1 MSLNQPKILIVDPQE
16 IIAYGLD
23 ALLKRTNC
31 YRSEIAECI
40 DIEEVLNAVNLVRP
54 KLLIVNP
61 LITGM
66 RIDTALTNKL
76 EGMVIAL
83 LYENMR
89 NLPLVGYRQS
99 ITTDSSIKEIVDA
112 IDSLLIQDK
121 NEEEKAEEKALS
133 PRETDVV
140 ILVAKGMTN
149 KEIAHYLS
157 LSIHTVITHR
167 RNIARK
173 LDIHSV
179 SGITIYAIMNQ
190 LVTLEETN
198 MK

>member
-1 MSLNQPKILIVDPQE
+1 MSSNQPKILIIDPNE
-16 IIAYGLD
+16 IIALGLD
-23 ALLKRTNC
+23 VLLKRTNC
-31 YRSEIAECI
+31 YRTEVAKCI
-40 DIEEVLNAVNLVRP
+40 DVEEAINAVNLVRP
-54 KLLIVNP
+54 KLLVINP
-61 LITGM
+61 LIAGLQVD
-66 RIDTALTNKL
+66 RALANKL
-76 EGMVIAL
+76 EGMVMAL
-83 LYENMR
+83 LYENMQ
-89 NLPLVGYRQS
+89 NLPLIGYRKALS
-99 ITTDSSIKEIVDA
+99 VGNSSQEIVET
-112 IDSLLIQDK
+112 IDSLLKQ
-121 NEEEKAEEKALS
+121 NEPEDERVAEKTLS

-179 SGITIYAIMNQ
+179 SGITIYAIMNN

>member
-1 MSLNQPKILIVDPQE
+1 M
-16 IIAYGLD
+16 
-23 ALLKRTNC
+23 
-31 YRSEIAECI
+31 
-40 DIEEVLNAVNLVRP
+40 LNAVNLVRP

-112 IDSLLIQDK
+112 IDTLLIQDK

-149 KEIAHYLS
+149 KEIAHSLS

-190 LVTLEETN
+190 LVTLEETK

>member
-31 YRSEIAECI
+31 FRSEIAECI
-40 DIEEVLNAVNLVRP
+40 DVEEVLNAVNLVRP
-54 KLLIVNP
+54 KLLTVNR

-112 IDSLLIQDK
+112 IDTLLIQDK

-149 KEIAHYLS
+149 KEIAHSLS

-190 LVTLEETN
+190 LVTLEETK

>member
-31 YRSEIAECI
+31 FRSEIAECI
-40 DIEEVLNAVNLVRP
+40 DVEEVLNAVNLVRP

-99 ITTDSSIKEIVDA
+99 ITTDSSIKVIVDA
-112 IDSLLIQDK
+112 IDTLLIQDK

-149 KEIAHYLS
+149 KEIAHSLS

-190 LVTLEETN
+190 LVTLEETK

>member
-1 MSLNQPKILIVDPQE
+1 MSSNQPKILIIDPNE
-16 IIAYGLD
+16 IIALGLD

-31 YRSEIAECI
+31 YRTEVAKCI
-40 DIEEVLNAVNLVRP
+40 DVEEAINAVNLVRP
-54 KLLIVNP
+54 KLLVINP
-61 LITGM
+61 LIAGLQVD
-66 RIDTALTNKL
+66 RALANKL
-76 EGMVIAL
+76 AGMVMAL
-83 LYENMR
+83 LYENMQ
-89 NLPLVGYRQS
+89 NLPLIGYRKALS
-99 ITTDSSIKEIVDA
+99 VGNSSKEIVET
-112 IDSLLIQDK
+112 IDSLLKQSAPAD
-121 NEEEKAEEKALS
+121 EKVAEKTLS

-179 SGITIYAIMNQ
+179 SGITIYAIMNN